1 MNENNDASLKESYKK
16 ALKGFSKN
24 IPFITG
30 VLLSLGLI
38 KNYMTKEIIR
48 KIFVGK
54 ILQDSFVGSI
64 IGSISAGN
72 PITSYIIGGELLD
85 EGISLFAVT
94 AFIVAWVTVGVVQF
108 PAEAKMLGKKFS
120 AIRNISSFVLS
131 MVVALI
137 TVILYNL
144 TVGI

>member
-1 MNENNDASLKESYKK
+1 MNQNNEQTLKKSYKK

-24 IPFITG
+24 IPLIAG
-30 VLLSLGLI
+30 VLLLLGLI
-38 KNYMTKEIIR
+38 KNYITKEIIT

-54 ILQDSFVGSI
+54 IFQDSLVGSI

-72 PITSYIIGGELLD
+72 PITSYIIGGELLNQ
-85 EGISLFAVT
+85 GISLFAVT
-94 AFIVAWVTVGVVQF
+94 AFIVAWVTVGLVQF
-108 PAEAKMLGKKFS
+108 PAEAETLGKKFS

-144 TVGI
+144 TVGT